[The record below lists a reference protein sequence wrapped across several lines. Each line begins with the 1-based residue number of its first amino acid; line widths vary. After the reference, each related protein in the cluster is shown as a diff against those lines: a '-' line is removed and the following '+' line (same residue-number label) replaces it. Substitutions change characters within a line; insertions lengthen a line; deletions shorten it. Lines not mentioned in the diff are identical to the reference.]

1 MDADQIIREHMTY
14 AQRVAELEA
23 EGLTTSDAQG
33 VADAE
38 QMKGRVFAEDAAH
51 PNDDAVIREHM
62 RKLGQK
68 GGNATGKRIG
78 RPPIGDEKMKKYLVT
93 LDEPTNAKA
102 RKIGAGN
109 LSAGVRKAVARYR

>member
-62 RKLGQK
+62 RKGGGRQSAVVDRALKLVAGGMTPYAAAKKVGIALSTIYRAIERQK
-68 GGNATGKRIG
+68 R
-78 RPPIGDEKMKKYLVT
+78 R
-93 LDEPTNAKA
+93 
-102 RKIGAGN
+102 
-109 LSAGVRKAVARYR
+109 